1 MPHALSRQLFFIW
14 ALVAV
19 ASLGMA
25 GLLLTA
31 WRQTGSVQVA
41 EARQA
46 VAADCGAIVQR
57 YRSATP
63 AARASSPSNGLLDVV
78 LQLVLQDATGMEGGA
93 WERGRGFIAYAYPTY
108 EGSGAK
114 TDVPDAE
121 RDNIASVTA
130 AAVSARQPRTY
141 MRQGDRETV
150 LINACPLDETRG
162 IWTMTRL
169 PRAPGRWSGWL
180 TIGLSIPLALVLVS
194 AGGLWAIMRRW
205 RQKLAAVEDAL
216 THASDIP
223 VLPPTGSP
231 EVDRLAAAVVA
242 HVSRLA
248 DSRRQAEALEGELR
262 RHDRLVSLGRMTAT
276 VAHEIRNPIATMRLA
291 AENALAQS
299 PGAHDAGGSLAMVL
313 NQVNKLDGLVESLLG
328 MVQPM
333 RVRLADTDIRAWLDT
348 LMHDWPHEALT
359 LHRSFSPGL
368 HWLIDADQMHRAIEN
383 LLRNAFEHTTDGVV
397 LTVEQ
402 RDAVLSISVSNPGE
416 PLPEE
421 IRDRLF
427 EPFVSGRTDGNGL
440 GLALVR
446 EIALAHGGTAH
457 YERSAET
464 HRFIMDIP
472 WHRS

>member
-1 MPHALSRQLFFIW
+1 MVS
-14 ALVAV
+14 
-19 ASLGMA
+19 
-25 GLLLTA
+25 LLLIA

-41 EARQA
+41 ESRQA
-46 VAADCGAIVQR
+46 LAADCGAIVQR

-63 AARASSPSNGLLDVV
+63 AARAASPSNGLLDVV
-78 LQLVLQDATGMEGGA
+78 LQLVLEDATGVEGGA
-93 WERGRGFIAYAYPTY
+93 WERGRGFIAYTYPTY

-114 TDVPDAE
+114 TDVPEAE
-121 RDNIASVTA
+121 RDNIAAVAATA
-130 AAVSARQPRTY
+130 VAARHPRTY
-141 MRQGDRETV
+141 TRQGDRETV

-162 IWTMTRL
+162 VWTMTRL

-180 TIGLSIPLALVLVS
+180 TLGLSIPLALVLAS
-194 AGGLWAIMRRW
+194 AGGLWTIMRRW
-205 RQKLAAVEDAL
+205 RQQLSAVEGAL
-216 THASDIP
+216 AYASDIP

-242 HVSRLA
+242 YASRLA
-248 DSRRQAEALEGELR
+248 DSRRQAQALESELR

-299 PGAHDAGGSLAMVL
+299 PGAHDESGSLAMML

-333 RVRLADTDIRAWLDT
+333 RVRLADTDLGTWLDA
-348 LMHDWPHEALT
+348 LLHDWPHEALIV
-359 LHRSFSPGL
+359 RCSFTPGL
-368 HWLIDADQMHRAIEN
+368 HWLMDADQMHRAVDN
-383 LLRNAFEHTTDGVV
+383 LLRNAFEHTAGGVV
-397 LTVEQ
+397 LAIEQ
-402 RDAVLSISVSNPGE
+402 RDAMLSVCVSNPGE
-416 PLPEE
+416 PLPAE
-421 IRDRLF
+421 IQDRLF

-446 EIALAHGGTAH
+446 EIALAHGGTAY
-457 YERSAET
+457 YERVAQT